1 MDNWQNLF
9 NRDFYPTPVEV
20 IEQMVG
26 LEDIAG
32 KVVLEPSFG
41 SGNIVKYL
49 NEHHAR
55 EVLGCEINDKLR
67 ASAQGVRVVGSDF
80 LQLQSE
86 DVSHID
92 MIIMNPPFSRQ
103 EDHILYAWDI
113 APDGCTI
120 ITLCNASLLGR
131 TTCYS
136 SKKEQEI
143 ANLIELYGHSDYLG
157 NVFKDAE
164 RQTEVNVGVIRLYKP
179 GNGKNEFDGYFTD
192 EADEP
197 EVQGN
202 GIITYNFVRDCVNR
216 YVAAVSRVDAALSAG
231 EEINKLT
238 DTFGSFRIQFGAF
251 DTSGSTHRSVTKEVF
266 RKELQK
272 RAWRWIFSKFE
283 LDAYVTRSVMEK
295 INNFVEKQCSVP
307 FTMKNIYKMVEMIF
321 GTRGQIM
328 QDVVLDA
335 FDIICKYSDDNYT
348 VVGEKWK
355 TNSAHM
361 VNKKFIVPYMCEG
374 YSYGYTNPTVKLNSY
389 GRGRNVD
396 MDDIVKALCFL
407 TGRPYQW
414 KERDEEGKEHV
425 CQMRTLYEFVYQM
438 NMEWGQWYDWTFFR
452 IKGFKKG
459 TMHVEFQNDDD
470 WALFNIA
477 VAKVRGWELPANV
490 KVKKGGKK

>member
-1 MDNWQNLF
+1 
-9 NRDFYPTPVEV
+9 
-20 IEQMVG
+20 
-26 LEDIAG
+26 
-32 KVVLEPSFG
+32 
-41 SGNIVKYL
+41 
-49 NEHHAR
+49 
-55 EVLGCEINDKLR
+55 
-67 ASAQGVRVVGSDF
+67 
-80 LQLQSE
+80 
-86 DVSHID
+86 
-92 MIIMNPPFSRQ
+92 
-103 EDHILYAWDI
+103 
-113 APDGCTI
+113 
-120 ITLCNASLLGR
+120 
-131 TTCYS
+131 
-136 SKKEQEI
+136 
-143 ANLIELYGHSDYLG
+143 
-157 NVFKDAE
+157 
-164 RQTEVNVGVIRLYKP
+164 
-179 GNGKNEFDGYFTD
+179 
-192 EADEP
+192 
-197 EVQGN
+197 
-202 GIITYNFVRDCVNR
+202 
-216 YVAAVSRVDAALSAG
+216 
-231 EEINKLT
+231 
-238 DTFGSFRIQFGAF
+238 
-251 DTSGSTHRSVTKEVF
+251 
-266 RKELQK
+266 
-272 RAWRWIFSKFE
+272 
-283 LDAYVTRSVMEK
+283 
-295 INNFVEKQCSVP
+295 
-307 FTMKNIYKMVEMIF
+307 MVEMIF

-490 KVKKGGKK
+490 KTKKSKKN

>member
-120 ITLCNASLLGR
+120 ISLCNASLLGR
-131 TTCYS
+131 TTYYS
-136 SKKEQEI
+136 GKKEQEI
-143 ANLIELYGHSDYLG
+143 ANLIELYGHSDNLG
-157 NVFKDAE
+157 SVFKDAE

-197 EVQGN
+197 EAQGN

-251 DTSGSTHRSVTKEVF
+251 DTSGTTHRSVTKEVF

-272 RAWRWIFSKFE
+272 RAWRWISGG
-283 LDAYVTRSVMEK
+283 SVRTGPGPDRA
-295 INNFVEKQCSVP
+295 C
-307 FTMKNIYKMVEMIF
+307 
-321 GTRGQIM
+321 RGGP
-328 QDVVLDA
+328 
-335 FDIICKYSDDNYT
+335 S
-348 VVGEKWK
+348 
-355 TNSAHM
+355 
-361 VNKKFIVPYMCEG
+361 
-374 YSYGYTNPTVKLNSY
+374 
-389 GRGRNVD
+389 R
-396 MDDIVKALCFL
+396 
-407 TGRPYQW
+407 
-414 KERDEEGKEHV
+414 
-425 CQMRTLYEFVYQM
+425 
-438 NMEWGQWYDWTFFR
+438 
-452 IKGFKKG
+452 
-459 TMHVEFQNDDD
+459 
-470 WALFNIA
+470 
-477 VAKVRGWELPANV
+477 
-490 KVKKGGKK
+490 